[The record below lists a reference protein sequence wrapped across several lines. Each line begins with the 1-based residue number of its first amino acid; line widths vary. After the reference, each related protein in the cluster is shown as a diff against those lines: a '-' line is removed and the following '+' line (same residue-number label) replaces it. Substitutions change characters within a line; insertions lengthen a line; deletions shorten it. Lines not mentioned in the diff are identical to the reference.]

1 MADQD
6 WIPVTPSGA
15 TDLATAALAG
25 AVRNP
30 GLDLGLDLDLGL
42 GLGLDLGLGL
52 AGIAVSVLRIVLDH
66 RSRAEV
72 AAKAEA
78 DPLDALAHDG
88 YAVREV
94 GPSVPGAGTDGLT
107 RYVGLG
113 GAVPAR
119 AARTSSTSSST
130 CRYPSSKGPTRDDVT
145 ERCSWPVSAASG
157 PLSV

>member
-15 TDLATAALAG
+15 IDLATAALAG

-30 GLDLGLDLDLGL
+30 GLDLG
-42 GLGLDLGLGL
+42 LGLGL

-94 GPSVPGAGTDGLT
+94 GPSVP
-107 RYVGLG
+107 
-113 GAVPAR
+113 VPA
-119 AARTSSTSSST
+119 
-130 CRYPSSKGPTRDDVT
+130 PT
-145 ERCSWPVSAASG
+145 G
-157 PLSV
+157 